1 MKKINYLA
9 LTLLLIATPLT
20 SHSFNLSDSWIGE
33 PFSQFKKYRATKG
46 SQYMISSADER
57 ASQAGQEIIEL
68 GGNAVDAA
76 IATQLV
82 LNVVEPHS
90 SGIGGGGFLLFY
102 DAKNNKTIYFNG
114 RETAPKKAFSKMF
127 LTKDGAPK
135 KFKDAV
141 KGGLS
146 VGTPGLLM
154 ALKEA
159 HQQYGKLPWQQLFL
173 PAIKIANEGF
183 EIDERTNILAQKIDY
198 LQHFKQSK
206 ELYLN
211 ADNTPKKAGS
221 IVKNP
226 QLAQTLQIISHQGIK
241 PFYQGQIAK
250 DIVATVQNS
259 KINPGL
265 LSLSDLQDYKIVSS
279 DLICSNYHQYK
290 VCSMPLPSSGGIT
303 VLQILSILENF
314 DLAKM
319 NPKSA
324 DTIHLILEATKLAYA
339 DRNEYIA
346 DSKNVPIKEML
357 DKKYLQKRSQLI
369 DRKKAA
375 TNVQPGKFKRYK
387 TLSQRNMI
395 LDKEAWQSPS
405 TTHISVIDN
414 DGNAVALT
422 SSIEYFFGSAISVR
436 GFMLNNQMT
445 DFSFLPYKDGKL
457 VANRVRP
464 GKSPRSSM
472 SPVLVFDSNDELIMT
487 IGSPGGPRII
497 QFLVKAII
505 QHLDYDYN
513 IQKAISSPNFIVLND
528 KVELEARTK
537 LTKLKSQLE
546 KFGHKV
552 TIKDIVSGINGATKH
567 GKSLQGGADPRRQ
580 GAAIG
585 K

>member
-114 RETAPKKAFSKMF
+114 RETAPKKAFAKMF